1 MARKV
6 RAKAAIP
13 AAPEVPVGIAA
24 KPALATKAEAAAIA
38 RAAAELLD
46 VARRLARMASEPAT
60 SAWRAHDLRADAAVL
75 LETAARGLRLAAGEN
90 DR

>member
-1 MARKV
+1 MACKV

-38 RAAAELLD
+38 RAAAELLEKTTD
-46 VARRLARMASEPAT
+46 
-60 SAWRAHDLRADAAVL
+60 
-75 LETAARGLRLAAGEN
+75 